1 LNNPI
6 VIVQDAATAYEFVR
20 QLVYDPGQDNCKLEE
35 FRIAAEPFMEIRA
48 KIWAVGS
55 CLILNSSTG
64 EIYSELLED
73 YVDVDEKLAS
83 CIDNLWF
90 QIFGRQHD

>member
-1 LNNPI
+1 
-6 VIVQDAATAYEFVR
+6 
-20 QLVYDPGQDNCKLEE
+20 
-35 FRIAAEPFMEIRA
+35 MEIRA

-73 YVDVDEKLAS
+73 YVDLDEKLDS

-90 QIFGRQHD
+90 QIFGRQHA